1 MHFLFHLFDL
11 SIWFIIW
18 LLGKTFNKS
27 NGGIKESI
35 DFGDTGK
42 TVSDF
47 GGSGSVNVPLAGKG
61 GERGIMSNDKKSLGE
76 SKNDLTRFDFDRTID
91 SEGEMLGGRDVP
103 MSQVRTHFCVEKNV
117 IFSSFSC
124 NFYIIA

>member
-1 MHFLFHLFDL
+1 M
-11 SIWFIIW
+11 
-18 LLGKTFNKS
+18 
-27 NGGIKESI
+27 
-35 DFGDTGK
+35 
-42 TVSDF
+42 SDF

-61 GERGIMSNDKKSLGE
+61 GERGERGKMSNDKNSISE

-103 MSQVRTHFCVEKNV
+103 MSQVRTHLFVEKNV
-117 IFSSFSC
+117 IFSSFSS